1 MESEARDFLYEAYET
16 EIGGI
21 QVYTNAVKA
30 AQNDELKKEWKK
42 YLASNPTPRAHSS
55 VSPEDARVR
64 SGGGHARS

>member
-42 YLASNPTPRAHSS
+42 YLR
-55 VSPEDARVR
+55 
-64 SGGGHARS
+64 